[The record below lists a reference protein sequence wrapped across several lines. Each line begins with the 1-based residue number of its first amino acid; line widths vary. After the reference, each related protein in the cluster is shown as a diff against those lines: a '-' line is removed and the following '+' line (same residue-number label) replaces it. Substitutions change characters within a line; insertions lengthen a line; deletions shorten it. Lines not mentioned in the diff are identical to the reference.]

1 MTLSLFVEQTFNG
14 LQLGMLLF
22 LVAVGVTLVFGVMN
36 LVNLSQGALVMVGGY
51 FFAVAI
57 KATSSWL
64 LAIPIAIA
72 GLAIV
77 AVLIETLVL
86 RRLYARPHIDQVLAT
101 FGLLLMFNEGVV
113 MIWGRDPLFVAIP
126 AALSGSVTIMPGV
139 EYPAYRLA
147 VTGIAAA
154 LGVALHILVTRSRLG
169 MLIRAGADKR
179 EMIQLLGV
187 DIAFLYLIVFCLGA
201 ILGGVAG
208 MLLGPIAAV
217 NTGMGDPILILAL
230 VCVVIGGLGS
240 IGGAFAA
247 AMVIGMADTFGRV
260 LLPQL
265 LGAGTG
271 QAIANMIVYLVMAAI
286 LIWRPTGLASR

>member
-1 MTLSLFVEQTFNG
+1 MTTALFIEQVFNG

-36 LVNLSQGALVMVGGY
+36 LVNLSQGALVMAGGY
-51 FFAVAI
+51 LFAASI
-57 KATSSWL
+57 KATSSYL
-64 LAIPIAIA
+64 LGATMAIA
-72 GLAIV
+72 GLAII
-77 AVLIETLVL
+77 AVLIETIVL

-101 FGLLLMFNEGVV
+101 FGLMLMFNEGVV
-113 MIWGRDPLFVAIP
+113 MIWGRDPMFIAIP
-126 AALSGSVTIMPGV
+126 PVLSGSVPLFPGV

-154 LGVALHILVTRSRLG
+154 LGVALHLLVTRSRLG

-187 DIAFLYLIVFCLGA
+187 DIAFLYLVVFGLGA

-217 NTGMGDPILILAL
+217 TTGMGDPILILAL

-260 LLPQL
+260 LLPQM

-271 QAIANMIVYLVMAAI
+271 QAVANMIVYLVMAAI
-286 LIWRPTGLASR
+286 LIWRPSGLASR

>member
-1 MTLSLFVEQTFNG
+1 MSLALFVEQIFNG

-22 LVAVGVTLVFGVMN
+22 LVAAGVTLVFGVMN
-36 LVNLSQGALVMVGGY
+36 LVNLSHGSLVMMGGY
-51 FFAVAI
+51 LFAAAY
-57 KATSSWL
+57 KATFSYVLAATLAVIGLAL
-64 LAIPIAIA
+64 LA
-72 GLAIV
+72 
-77 AVLIETLVL
+77 VLVEVVVL

-113 MIWGRDPLFVAIP
+113 MIWGRDPMFIAIP
-126 AALSGSVTIMPGV
+126 EALSGSVPLFPSV

-147 VTGIAAA
+147 VTAIAAA
-154 LGVALHILVTRSRLG
+154 LGIALHLLVTRSRLG

-187 DIAFLYLIVFCLGA
+187 NIAFLYLIVFGLGA

-208 MLLGPIAAV
+208 ILLGPIAAV
-217 NTGMGDPILILAL
+217 TTGMGDPILIVAL

-247 AMVIGMADTFGRV
+247 AMLIGLADTFGRV
-260 LLPQL
+260 LLPQM
-265 LGAGTG
+265 LGGGTG
-271 QAIANMIVYLVMAAI
+271 QAIANMIVYFVMAAI
-286 LIWRPTGLASR
+286 LIWRPSGLASR